1 MQSIIFIGK
10 IRKRLVRKKNK
21 RVFIYELT
29 IPVQI
34 GRALEQKNLLYKDA
48 RISIEFPKEEAE
60 TEKVLGDRSL

>member
-21 RVFIYELT
+21 RVYIYELT

-34 GRALEQKNLLYKDA
+34 GRALEQKGLLYKDA
-48 RISIEFPKEEAE
+48 RVSVEFPAE
-60 TEKVLGDRSL
+60 TEEQEKVIGERAL